1 VTLTPPTAVTVSAIT
16 TGQSLTG
23 AATGYVKFTA
33 NNSFIAGQEV
43 DITTNL
49 NTISITAVAPN
60 TNLGGTTT
68 AGTLR
73 FAASNSLT
81 VGDIVTIDCGG
92 TGFDFT
98 RAVVT
103 AASGSYFTISSTA
116 TGSTT
121 TGTAYYD
128 FTDSIVVAANATAFV
143 IANTCV
149 ATTTSK
155 TGSAYL
161 HFDGTGSTSTT
172 SLVFKNRGFLPS
184 ISSSNVTVTYTSEAI

>member
-1 VTLTPPTAVTVSAIT
+1 
-16 TGQSLTG
+16 
-23 AATGYVKFTA
+23 
-33 NNSFIAGQEV
+33 
-43 DITTNL
+43 
-49 NTISITAVAPN
+49 
-60 TNLGGTTT
+60 
-68 AGTLR
+68 
-73 FAASNSLT
+73 LT